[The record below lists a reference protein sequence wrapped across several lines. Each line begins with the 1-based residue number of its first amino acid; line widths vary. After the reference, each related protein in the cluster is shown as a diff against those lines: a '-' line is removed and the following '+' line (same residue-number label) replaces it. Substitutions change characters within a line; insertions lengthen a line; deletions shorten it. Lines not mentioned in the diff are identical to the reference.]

1 GKKMKNKKIIFGI
14 LIFLFTIT
22 GLISTSIALDNPDY
36 TETIRPGLAFGIG
49 GNLNVGEIVRIEYDI
64 ISGGQKDLYFYIE
77 NSTGDRV
84 MDNGRVYGYGLY
96 LFNVL
101 YDVYFK
107 IVFSNTMSLI
117 TSKTIEIKLDIIEVK
132 TLTIGLPTSTS
143 TFKSG
148 YNYITWTSTGDITY
162 VTIELYKNGVFLK
175 TVKSWTSNDGSYSWY
190 IYDDEYVDGSYY
202 EIKISDYYDSSIYD
216 YSSYFTIETE
226 VEKTITITSP
236 TSVSTFKSGY
246 NYIYW
251 ASTGSI
257 DYVTIEL
264 YKNGYFLETIANSV
278 ANDGSYAWYIY
289 DDEYVDGS
297 YYEIKISDYYDSSIY
312 DYSSY
317 FTIETEIT
325 SPIPPPIPPIPPIPS
340 ISIIF
345 GIISMVAGV
354 SIVVILISKHKR
366 KTPEEVII
374 IQKEVPKIIYCQN
387 CGIEI
392 PDKTREFCSSCG
404 TKIN

>member
-1 GKKMKNKKIIFGI
+1 MTKLKINNKKKRGKKMKIEPIFD
-14 LIFLFTIT
+14 
-22 GLISTSIALDNPDY
+22 LISN
-36 TETIRPGLAFGIG
+36 
-49 GNLNVGEIVRIEYDI
+49 
-64 ISGGQKDLYFYIE
+64 
-77 NSTGDRV
+77 
-84 MDNGRVYGYGLY
+84 
-96 LFNVL
+96 
-101 YDVYFK
+101 
-107 IVFSNTMSLI
+107 
-117 TSKTIEIKLDIIEVK
+117 
-132 TLTIGLPTSTS
+132 
-143 TFKSG
+143 
-148 YNYITWTSTGDITY
+148 
-162 VTIELYKNGVFLK
+162 KNGVFLK
-175 TVKSWTSNDGSYSWY
+175 TVKSWTSNDGSYS
-190 IYDDEYVDGSYY
+190 
-202 EIKISDYYDSSIYD
+202 
-216 YSSYFTIETE
+216 
-226 VEKTITITSP
+226 
-236 TSVSTFKSGY
+236 
-246 NYIYW
+246 
-251 ASTGSI
+251 
-257 DYVTIEL
+257 
-264 YKNGYFLETIANSV
+264 
-278 ANDGSYAWYIY
+278 WYIY